1 MTSST
6 GSADHAREIIALE
19 LRRCALVAAG
29 DIDAVAE
36 LLVEDYVHVH
46 GNGVASDK
54 ADYLNWIRESPREQT
69 RDNLKVRFYDGVAIL
84 NGDIVNRIQ
93 YKNQGLR
100 VIHAYVTQVLVRREN
115 RWKFVQWHIAPKSDI

>member
-1 MTSST
+1 MT
-6 GSADHAREIIALE
+6 GSSGSTDHAGEIIALE

-29 DIDAVAE
+29 DIDTVAE

-46 GNGVASDK
+46 GNGVVSDK

-69 RDNLKVRFYDGVAIL
+69 RENLKVRFYDWTAIL

-93 YKNQGLR
+93 YKDQGLR
-100 VIHAYVTQVLVRREN
+100 VIHAYVTQVLVRHEN
-115 RWKFVQWHIAPKSDI
+115 RWKFAQWHIAPKGNV